1 MEKTAELF
9 ISNFKKD
16 FSKRPPRR
24 GIEPRSP
31 AFCNHVTGGDT
42 DHYTIEEYW
51 HGNVLKIWTI
61 TISVVVGTGFS
72 LYFSIQKLLF
82 NP

>member
-9 ISNFKKD
+9 ISNKKKD

-31 AFCNHVTGGDT
+31 AFGSYMTGGDT
-42 DHYTIEEYW
+42 DHYTIEEWQYS
-51 HGNVLKIWTI
+51 NVLN
-61 TISVVVGTGFS
+61 F
-72 LYFSIQKLLF
+72 
-82 NP
+82 